1 MLFLY
6 VFFPFL
12 KMAASRVVL
21 NHSCQL
27 GLIAMMT
34 PFQIS
39 LNHVFIL
46 SVLLDCKPTG
56 EFHCPAVVMVAL
68 VHYLANSQLKFVAIY
83 LHYHQ
88 TLYVY
93 KAF

>member
-1 MLFLY
+1 M

-12 KMAASRVVL
+12 TMEASHVLL

-27 GLIAMMT
+27 GLSAMMT

-46 SVLLDCKPTG
+46 SVLLDYKPTE
-56 EFHCPAVVMVAL
+56 EFHCSAVVMLTLA
-68 VHYLANSQLKFVAIY
+68 HYLANSQFKFVAIY
-83 LHYHQ
+83 LHC
-88 TLYVY
+88 
-93 KAF
+93 

>member
-6 VFFPFL
+6 VFFSFL
-12 KMAASRVVL
+12 KMAASHVVL
-21 NHSCQL
+21 NRSCQL
-27 GLIAMMT
+27 GLSAIMI

-39 LNHVFIL
+39 LNHIFIL
-46 SVLLDCKPTG
+46 SVLLDCKPIG
-56 EFHCPAVVMVAL
+56 EFHCPAVVMLTLA
-68 VHYLANSQLKFVAIY
+68 HYLANSQFKFVAIY
-83 LHYHQ
+83 LHCYQ